1 MSVYVDA
8 SALTAIFVRE
18 PGWQGIAEWLAMQ
31 DGALVYSNFGFGE
44 FRSALGNR
52 VRRREASADYAIG
65 LVATARSY
73 LAPWTLVDI
82 TSPDI
87 ADASDLLE
95 RFDLGLRLPDAIHI
109 AVARRLGL
117 RLVSTDVRQ
126 VFAARAFGV
135 ESLDPSKVSSE

>member
-1 MSVYVDA
+1 MSVYIDA
-8 SALTAIFVRE
+8 SALTAILVRE

-44 FRSALGNR
+44 FRSALGNQ
-52 VRRREASADYAIG
+52 VRRREATPDYAIA

-73 LAPWTLVDI
+73 LAPWTLIDI

-87 ADASDLLE
+87 TDAGDMLE

-109 AVARRLGL
+109 AVARRLDL
-117 RLVSTDVRQ
+117 TLVSTDVRQ
-126 VFAARAFGV
+126 VFGARAFGV
-135 ESLDPSKVSSE
+135 ESLDPSKVPPE